1 MLFPLL
7 NLWEEI
13 MFDSKQLEF
22 NFGSIFTFK
31 DAVRKVN
38 RQSNER
44 GSVLLNAVANFETDL
59 EEKEADFQ
67 LERAIDSHVEGL

>member
-1 MLFPLL
+1 
-7 NLWEEI
+7 

-22 NFGSIFTFK
+22 NFESIFTFK

-44 GSVLLNAVANFETDL
+44 GSVLLNAIADFN

-67 LERAIDSHVEGL
+67 LDRAIDSHVDEIMDNQLSPLKVGNHE

>member
-1 MLFPLL
+1 MFNPL
-7 NLWEEI
+7 
-13 MFDSKQLEF
+13 QLEL

-59 EEKEADFQ
+59 EEKEAD
-67 LERAIDSHVEGL
+67 